1 MWRPQVVTVSVCF
14 TTSSE
19 NYGRG
24 TRTGAD
30 LRFPLKAW
38 GGDNCIMQK
47 EKKSQKS
54 HEMKFCLRGR
64 RQEFFHLDQQ
74 LQKN

>member
-1 MWRPQVVTVSVCF
+1 
-14 TTSSE
+14 
-19 NYGRG
+19 
-24 TRTGAD
+24 
-30 LRFPLKAW
+30 
-38 GGDNCIMQK
+38 MQK

-74 LQKN
+74 LQKTNTGFHFDDTQFHAFIRLKIFFHQVFKRPPSNSQV